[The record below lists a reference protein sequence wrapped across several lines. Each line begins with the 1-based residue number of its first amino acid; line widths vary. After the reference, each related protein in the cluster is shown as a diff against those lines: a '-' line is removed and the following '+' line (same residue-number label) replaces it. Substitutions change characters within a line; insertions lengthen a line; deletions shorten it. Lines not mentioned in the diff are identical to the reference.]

1 MEMQLNLDLKHQ
13 LKLTVE
19 NWVDRT
25 FNFHQLEVVEKW
37 CDGNLYEYIRK
48 PSKETVFTEWL
59 WEMDSNSLIKDY
71 CDDNRLDFS
80 KYEEVEQGG
89 IDEIFINSYSKIHWY
104 TFMSV
109 CFDTYEDDID
119 DFINE
124 KENYPLW
131 NTLFEF
137 RQDYFNSEED
147 SEKCLNVGLGLIEGL
162 EPFNNMVFMT
172 SGGHSFYSS
181 YWIPLYL
188 EIYPDEKEKY
198 KEVDFSDL

>member
-25 FNFHQLEVVEKW
+25 FNFHHLEVVEKW

-89 IDEIFINSYSKIHWY
+89 IDEIFINAYSKIHWY

-137 RQDYFNSEED
+137 RQDYFNCEED
-147 SEKCLNVGLGLIEGL
+147 AEKCLNVGLGLIEGL